1 MTTFTGRLWFHFQH
15 DPRFSY
21 CHFVESELW
30 VHPVC
35 TVSVLLEYEIS
46 HWLWSAEFLELYFF
60 TFLTWCLCPVKT
72 AVSLPGCVDIRPL
85 HGRQTCGLYLNISGM
100 YIIDYLQRICAFVK
114 FYIAACVGITF
125 VQIYFNEPFMS
136 LSFAS

>member
-1 MTTFTGRLWFHFQH
+1 MLIVVGQLSEVTTFSGRLWFHFQH
-15 DPRFSY
+15 DHRFSY

-46 HWLWSAEFLELYFF
+46 HWPWSAEFLELYFF

-72 AVSLPGCVDIRPL
+72 AVSLPGCVDLRPL
-85 HGRQTCGLYLNISGM
+85 HGRQARGLYLNISGM
-100 YIIDYLQRICAFVK
+100 YIIDYLQRICAFVEVLCCCMCR
-114 FYIAACVGITF
+114 Y
-125 VQIYFNEPFMS
+125 YFCSDIF
-136 LSFAS
+136 